1 MAGKDFLTLVSM
13 FIVIFFLFSVAGWC
27 MEVTLKF
34 IQYRRFINR
43 GFLIG
48 PYCPIYGWGAVA
60 VTLIVGGLLARR
72 GTIGET
78 FLAGM
83 VVCGALEYFTS
94 WYMEKMFHARWW
106 DYSTKPMNLH
116 GRIWIGN
123 LLLFGAASVVIV
135 KGIVPFLLRW
145 LGKIPAL
152 TVEIAAGCIVVL
164 MLADNAVSHYLMNV
178 VKQQIDTQEGDSTEE
193 ISRKVR
199 ELLKTK
205 GVLLRRIQA
214 AYPTAQA
221 RSRRLVENWKQAKNK
236 LKAAEAQL
244 RQEQTAAAEAAKDK
258 LKAAGTQL
266 RQEQT
271 AAAEAA
277 KDKLKAAAAKS
288 EEKRRV
294 RQEQAEEARKA
305 RLQQA
310 EARWNAAKQELK
322 SAERKLFG
330 EKD

>member
-94 WYMEKMFHARWW
+94 WYMEKLFHARWW

-135 KGIVPFLLRW
+135 KGIVPFLLRA
-145 LGKIPAL
+145 LGKLPAL
-152 TVEIAAGCIVVL
+152 TVELMAGCIVVL
-164 MLADNAVSHYLMNV
+164 MLLDNIVSHYLMNV

-199 ELLKTK
+199 ELLKTR
-205 GVLLRRIQA
+205 GVLLRRIQS

-221 RSRRLVENWKQAKNK
+221 RSRRLVAEWKQAKNQ

-244 RQEQTAAAEAAKDK
+244 RQEQA
-258 LKAAGTQL
+258 
-266 RQEQT
+266 

-305 RLQQA
+305 RLRQA
-310 EARWNAAKQELK
+310 EARWKAARQELK
-322 SAERKLFG
+322 CAEGKLFG
-330 EKD
+330 KKD

>member
-94 WYMEKMFHARWW
+94 WYMEKLFHARWW

-135 KGIVPFLLRW
+135 KGIVPFLLRA
-145 LGKIPAL
+145 LGKLPAL
-152 TVEIAAGCIVVL
+152 TVELMAGCIVVL
-164 MLADNAVSHYLMNV
+164 MLLDNIVSHYLMNV

-193 ISRKVR
+193 ISQKVR
-199 ELLKTK
+199 ELLKTR
-205 GVLLRRIQA
+205 GVLLRRIQS

-221 RSRRLVENWKQAKNK
+221 RSRRLVAEWKQAKNQ

-244 RQEQTAAAEAAKDK
+244 RQEQA
-258 LKAAGTQL
+258 
-266 RQEQT
+266 

-305 RLQQA
+305 RLRQA
-310 EARWNAAKQELK
+310 EARWRNARQELK
-322 SAERKLFG
+322 CAEGKLFG
-330 EKD
+330 KKD

>member
-27 MEVTLKF
+27 MEVTLKL
-34 IQYRRFINR
+34 IQYHRFINR

-72 GTIGET
+72 GTVGET

-94 WYMEKMFHARWW
+94 WYMEKLFHARWW

-135 KGIVPFLLRW
+135 KGIVPFLLRA

-152 TVEIAAGCIVVL
+152 TVELMAGGIVVL
-164 MLADNAVSHYLMNV
+164 MLLDNIVSHYLMNM

-199 ELLKTK
+199 ELLKTR
-205 GVLLRRIQA
+205 GVLLRRIQS

-221 RSRRLVENWKQAKNK
+221 RSRRLVAEWKQAKNQ

-244 RQEQTAAAEAAKDK
+244 RQEQA
-258 LKAAGTQL
+258 
-266 RQEQT
+266 

-277 KDKLKAAAAKS
+277 KDKLKAAAARS

-305 RLQQA
+305 RLRQA
-310 EARWNAAKQELK
+310 EARWRNAKQELK
-322 SAERKLFG
+322 CAEGKLFG
-330 EKD
+330 KKD

>member
-94 WYMEKMFHARWW
+94 WYMEKLFHARWW

-135 KGIVPFLLRW
+135 KGIVPFLLRA
-145 LGKIPAL
+145 LGKLPAL
-152 TVEIAAGCIVVL
+152 TVEIMAGCIVVL
-164 MLADNAVSHYLMNV
+164 MLLDNIVSHYLMNV

-199 ELLKTK
+199 ELLKTR
-205 GVLLRRIQA
+205 GVLLRRIQS

-221 RSRRLVENWKQAKNK
+221 RSRRLVAEWKQAKNQ

-244 RQEQTAAAEAAKDK
+244 RQEQA
-258 LKAAGTQL
+258 
-266 RQEQT
+266 

-305 RLQQA
+305 RLRQA
-310 EARWNAAKQELK
+310 EARWRNARQELK
-322 SAERKLFG
+322 CAEGKLFG
-330 EKD
+330 KKD

>member
-1 MAGKDFLTLVSM
+1 MQGFRTDLPRNPCTPTKPIDHESL
-13 FIVIFFLFSVAGWC
+13 
-27 MEVTLKF
+27 
-34 IQYRRFINR
+34 

-72 GTIGET
+72 GTVGET

-94 WYMEKMFHARWW
+94 WYMEKLFHARWW

-135 KGIVPFLLRW
+135 KGIVPFLLRA

-152 TVEIAAGCIVVL
+152 TVEIMAGCIVVL
-164 MLADNAVSHYLMNV
+164 MLLDNIVSHYLMNV

-199 ELLKTK
+199 ELLKTR
-205 GVLLRRIQA
+205 GVLLRRIQS

-221 RSRRLVENWKQAKNK
+221 RSRRLVAEWKQAKNQ

-244 RQEQTAAAEAAKDK
+244 RQEQA
-258 LKAAGTQL
+258 
-266 RQEQT
+266 

-277 KDKLKAAAAKS
+277 KDKLKAAAARS

-305 RLQQA
+305 RLRQA
-310 EARWNAAKQELK
+310 EARWRNARQELK
-322 SAERKLFG
+322 CAEGKLFG
-330 EKD
+330 KKD

>member
-94 WYMEKMFHARWW
+94 WYMEKLFHARWW

-135 KGIVPFLLRW
+135 KGIVPFLLRA
-145 LGKIPAL
+145 LGKLPAL
-152 TVEIAAGCIVVL
+152 TVELMAGCIVAL
-164 MLADNAVSHYLMNV
+164 MLLDNIVSHYLMNV

-199 ELLKTK
+199 ELLKTR
-205 GVLLRRIQA
+205 GVLLRRIQS

-221 RSRRLVENWKQAKNK
+221 RSWRLVAEWKQAKNQ

-244 RQEQTAAAEAAKDK
+244 RQEQA
-258 LKAAGTQL
+258 
-266 RQEQT
+266 

-305 RLQQA
+305 RLRQA
-310 EARWNAAKQELK
+310 EARWRNARQELK
-322 SAERKLFG
+322 CAEGKLFG
-330 EKD
+330 KKD

>member
-34 IQYRRFINR
+34 IQYHRFINR

-72 GTIGET
+72 GTVGET
-78 FLAGM
+78 FLAGL

-94 WYMEKMFHARWW
+94 WYMEKLFHARWW

-135 KGIVPFLLRW
+135 KGIVPFLLRA
-145 LGKIPAL
+145 LGKLPAL
-152 TVEIAAGCIVVL
+152 TVEIMAGCIVVL
-164 MLADNAVSHYLMNV
+164 MLLDNIVSHYLMNV

-199 ELLKTK
+199 ELLKTR
-205 GVLLRRIQA
+205 GVLLRRIQS

-221 RSRRLVENWKQAKNK
+221 RSRRLVAEWKQAKNQ

-244 RQEQTAAAEAAKDK
+244 RQEQA
-258 LKAAGTQL
+258 
-266 RQEQT
+266 

-277 KDKLKAAAAKS
+277 KDKLKAAAARS

-305 RLQQA
+305 RLRQA
-310 EARWNAAKQELK
+310 EARWRNAKQELK
-322 SAERKLFG
+322 CAEGKLFG
-330 EKD
+330 KKD

>member
-13 FIVIFFLFSVAGWC
+13 FIVIFFLFSVTGWC

-94 WYMEKMFHARWW
+94 WYMEKLFHARWW

-135 KGIVPFLLRW
+135 KGIVPFLLRA
-145 LGKIPAL
+145 LGKLPAL
-152 TVEIAAGCIVVL
+152 TVELMAGCIVVL
-164 MLADNAVSHYLMNV
+164 MLLDNIVSHYLMNV

-199 ELLKTK
+199 ELLKTR
-205 GVLLRRIQA
+205 GVLLRRIQS

-221 RSRRLVENWKQAKNK
+221 RSRRLVAEWKQAKNQ

-244 RQEQTAAAEAAKDK
+244 RQEQA
-258 LKAAGTQL
+258 
-266 RQEQT
+266 

-305 RLQQA
+305 RLRQA
-310 EARWNAAKQELK
+310 EARWKAARQELK
-322 SAERKLFG
+322 CAEGKLFG
-330 EKD
+330 KTD

>member
-34 IQYRRFINR
+34 IQYHRFINR

-72 GTIGET
+72 GTVGET

-94 WYMEKMFHARWW
+94 WYMEKLFHARWW

-135 KGIVPFLLRW
+135 KGIVPFLLRA
-145 LGKIPAL
+145 LGKLPAL
-152 TVEIAAGCIVVL
+152 TVEIMAGCIVVL
-164 MLADNAVSHYLMNV
+164 MLLDNIVSHYLMNV

-199 ELLKTK
+199 ELLKTR
-205 GVLLRRIQA
+205 GVLLRRIQS

-221 RSRRLVENWKQAKNK
+221 RSRRLVAEWKQAKNQ

-244 RQEQTAAAEAAKDK
+244 RQEQA
-258 LKAAGTQL
+258 
-266 RQEQT
+266 

-277 KDKLKAAAAKS
+277 KDKLKAAAARS

-305 RLQQA
+305 RLRQA
-310 EARWNAAKQELK
+310 EARWKAARQELK
-322 SAERKLFG
+322 CAEGKLFG
-330 EKD
+330 KKD

>member
-34 IQYRRFINR
+34 IQYHRFINR

-72 GTIGET
+72 GTVGET

-94 WYMEKMFHARWW
+94 WYMEKLFHARWW

-135 KGIVPFLLRW
+135 KGIVPFLLRF
-145 LGKIPAL
+145 LGKLPAL
-152 TVEIAAGCIVVL
+152 TVEIMAGCIVAL
-164 MLADNAVSHYLMNV
+164 MLLDNIVSHYLMNV

-199 ELLKTK
+199 ELLKTR
-205 GVLLRRIQA
+205 GVLLRRIQS

-221 RSRRLVENWKQAKNK
+221 RSHRLVAEWKQAKNR

-244 RQEQTAAAEAAKDK
+244 RQEQA
-258 LKAAGTQL
+258 
-266 RQEQT
+266 

-277 KDKLKAAAAKS
+277 KDKLKAAAARS

-305 RLQQA
+305 RLRQA
-310 EARWNAAKQELK
+310 EARWRNARQELK
-322 SAERKLFG
+322 CAEGKLFG
-330 EKD
+330 KKD

>member
-94 WYMEKMFHARWW
+94 WYMEKLFHARWW

-135 KGIVPFLLRW
+135 KGIVPFLLRA
-145 LGKIPAL
+145 LGKLPAL
-152 TVEIAAGCIVVL
+152 TVEIMAGCIVAL
-164 MLADNAVSHYLMNV
+164 MLLDNIVSHYLMNV

-199 ELLKTK
+199 ELLKTR
-205 GVLLRRIQA
+205 GVLLRRIQS

-221 RSRRLVENWKQAKNK
+221 RSRRLVAEWKQAKNQ

-244 RQEQTAAAEAAKDK
+244 RQEQA
-258 LKAAGTQL
+258 
-266 RQEQT
+266 

-305 RLQQA
+305 RLRQA
-310 EARWNAAKQELK
+310 EARWRNARQELK
-322 SAERKLFG
+322 CAEGKLFG
-330 EKD
+330 KKD

>member
-72 GTIGET
+72 GTVGET

-94 WYMEKMFHARWW
+94 WYMEKLFHARWW

-135 KGIVPFLLRW
+135 KGIVPFLLRA
-145 LGKIPAL
+145 LGKLPAL
-152 TVEIAAGCIVVL
+152 TVELMAGGIVVL
-164 MLADNAVSHYLMNV
+164 MLLDNIVSHYLMNV

-199 ELLKTK
+199 ELLKTR
-205 GVLLRRIQA
+205 GVLLRRIQS

-221 RSRRLVENWKQAKNK
+221 RSRRLVAEWKQAKNQ

-244 RQEQTAAAEAAKDK
+244 RQEQA
-258 LKAAGTQL
+258 
-266 RQEQT
+266 

-305 RLQQA
+305 RLRQA
-310 EARWNAAKQELK
+310 EARWRNARQELK
-322 SAERKLFG
+322 CAEGKLFG
-330 EKD
+330 KKD

>member
-34 IQYRRFINR
+34 IQYHRFINR

-72 GTIGET
+72 GTVGET

-94 WYMEKMFHARWW
+94 WYMEKLFHARWW

-135 KGIVPFLLRW
+135 KGIVPFLLRA

-152 TVEIAAGCIVVL
+152 TVEIMAGCIVVL
-164 MLADNAVSHYLMNV
+164 MLLDNIVSHYLMNV

-199 ELLKTK
+199 ELLKTR
-205 GVLLRRIQA
+205 GVLLRRIQS

-221 RSRRLVENWKQAKNK
+221 RSHRLVAEWKQAKNR

-244 RQEQTAAAEAAKDK
+244 RQEQAAAAE
-258 LKAAGTQL
+258 
-266 RQEQT
+266 
-271 AAAEAA
+271 EAR
-277 KDKLKAAAAKS
+277 DKLKAAAAKS

-294 RQEQAEEARKA
+294 RQEQAVEARKA
-305 RLQQA
+305 RLRQA
-310 EARWNAAKQELK
+310 EARWRNAKQELK
-322 SAERKLFG
+322 CAEGKLFG
-330 EKD
+330 KKD

>member
-34 IQYRRFINR
+34 IQYHRFINR

-72 GTIGET
+72 GTVGET

-94 WYMEKMFHARWW
+94 WYMEKLFHARWW

-135 KGIVPFLLRW
+135 KGIVPFLLRA

-152 TVEIAAGCIVVL
+152 TVEIMAGCIVVL
-164 MLADNAVSHYLMNV
+164 MLLDNIVSHYLMNV

-199 ELLKTK
+199 ELLKTR
-205 GVLLRRIQA
+205 GVLLRRIQS

-221 RSRRLVENWKQAKNK
+221 RSRRLVAEWKQAKNQ

-244 RQEQTAAAEAAKDK
+244 RQEQA
-258 LKAAGTQL
+258 
-266 RQEQT
+266 

-277 KDKLKAAAAKS
+277 KDKLKAAAARS

-305 RLQQA
+305 RLRQA
-310 EARWNAAKQELK
+310 EARWRNAKQELK
-322 SAERKLFG
+322 CAEGKLFG
-330 EKD
+330 KKD

>member
-34 IQYRRFINR
+34 IQYHRFINR

-72 GTIGET
+72 GTVGET

-94 WYMEKMFHARWW
+94 WYMEKLFHARWW

-135 KGIVPFLLRW
+135 KGIVPFLLRA
-145 LGKIPAL
+145 LGKLPAL
-152 TVEIAAGCIVVL
+152 TVEIMAGCIVVL
-164 MLADNAVSHYLMNV
+164 MLLDNIVSHYLMNV

-199 ELLKTK
+199 ELLKTR
-205 GVLLRRIQA
+205 GVLLRRIQS

-221 RSRRLVENWKQAKNK
+221 RSHRLVAEWKQAKNR

-244 RQEQTAAAEAAKDK
+244 RQEQAAAAE
-258 LKAAGTQL
+258 
-266 RQEQT
+266 
-271 AAAEAA
+271 EAR
-277 KDKLKAAAAKS
+277 DKLKAAAAKS

-294 RQEQAEEARKA
+294 RLEQAEEARKA
-305 RLQQA
+305 RLRQA
-310 EARWNAAKQELK
+310 EVRWRNARQELK
-322 SAERKLFG
+322 CAEGKLFG
-330 EKD
+330 KKD

>member
-1 MAGKDFLTLVSM
+1 
-13 FIVIFFLFSVAGWC
+13 
-27 MEVTLKF
+27 
-34 IQYRRFINR
+34 
-43 GFLIG
+43 
-48 PYCPIYGWGAVA
+48 
-60 VTLIVGGLLARR
+60 
-72 GTIGET
+72 
-78 FLAGM
+78 
-83 VVCGALEYFTS
+83 
-94 WYMEKMFHARWW
+94 MEKLFHARWW

-135 KGIVPFLLRW
+135 KGIVPFLLRA
-145 LGKIPAL
+145 LGKLPAL
-152 TVEIAAGCIVVL
+152 TVELMAGCIVAL
-164 MLADNAVSHYLMNV
+164 MLLDNIVSHYLMNV

-199 ELLKTK
+199 ELLKTR
-205 GVLLRRIQA
+205 GVLLRRIQS

-221 RSRRLVENWKQAKNK
+221 RSRRLVAEWKQAKNQ

-244 RQEQTAAAEAAKDK
+244 RQEQA
-258 LKAAGTQL
+258 
-266 RQEQT
+266 

-305 RLQQA
+305 RLRQA
-310 EARWNAAKQELK
+310 EARWKAARQELK
-322 SAERKLFG
+322 CAEGKLFG
-330 EKD
+330 KKD

>member
-34 IQYRRFINR
+34 IQYHRFINR

-72 GTIGET
+72 GTVGET

-94 WYMEKMFHARWW
+94 WYMEKLFHARWW

-135 KGIVPFLLRW
+135 KGIVPFLLRA
-145 LGKIPAL
+145 LGKLPAL
-152 TVEIAAGCIVVL
+152 TVEIMAGCIVVL
-164 MLADNAVSHYLMNV
+164 MLLDNIVSHYLMNV

-199 ELLKTK
+199 ELLKTR
-205 GVLLRRIQA
+205 GVLLRRIQS

-221 RSRRLVENWKQAKNK
+221 RSRRLVAEWKQAKNQ

-244 RQEQTAAAEAAKDK
+244 RQEQA
-258 LKAAGTQL
+258 
-266 RQEQT
+266 

-277 KDKLKAAAAKS
+277 KDKLKAAAARS

-305 RLQQA
+305 RLRQA
-310 EARWNAAKQELK
+310 EARWRNAKQELK
-322 SAERKLFG
+322 CAEGKLFG
-330 EKD
+330 KKD

>member
-135 KGIVPFLLRW
+135 KGIVPFLLRA

-152 TVEIAAGCIVVL
+152 TVESMAGCIVVL

-205 GVLLRRIQA
+205 GVLLRRIQS

-221 RSRRLVENWKQAKNK
+221 RSRRLVENWKQAKDK

-244 RQEQTAAAEAAKDK
+244 RQEQA
-258 LKAAGTQL
+258 
-266 RQEQT
+266 

-288 EEKRRV
+288 EEKHRL
-294 RQEQAEEARKA
+294 RQEQAEEARKT

-310 EARWNAAKQELK
+310 EARWRAAKQELK
-322 SAERKLFG
+322 NAEGKLFG

>member
-72 GTIGET
+72 GTVGET

-94 WYMEKMFHARWW
+94 WYMEKLFHARWW

-135 KGIVPFLLRW
+135 KGIVPFLLRA

-152 TVEIAAGCIVVL
+152 TVEIMAGCIVVL
-164 MLADNAVSHYLMNV
+164 MLLDNIVSHYLMNV

-199 ELLKTK
+199 ELLKTR
-205 GVLLRRIQA
+205 GVLLRRIQS

-221 RSRRLVENWKQAKNK
+221 RSRRLVAEWKQAKNR

-244 RQEQTAAAEAAKDK
+244 RQEQAAAAE
-258 LKAAGTQL
+258 
-266 RQEQT
+266 
-271 AAAEAA
+271 EAR
-277 KDKLKAAAAKS
+277 DKLKAAAARS

-305 RLQQA
+305 RLRQA
-310 EARWNAAKQELK
+310 EVRWRNARQELK
-322 SAERKLFG
+322 CAEGKLFG
-330 EKD
+330 KKD

>member
-72 GTIGET
+72 GTVGET

-94 WYMEKMFHARWW
+94 WYMEKLFHARWW

-135 KGIVPFLLRW
+135 KGIVPFLLRA
-145 LGKIPAL
+145 LGKLPAL
-152 TVEIAAGCIVVL
+152 TVELMAGCIVVL
-164 MLADNAVSHYLMNV
+164 MLLDNIVSHYLMNV

-199 ELLKTK
+199 ELLKTR
-205 GVLLRRIQA
+205 GVLLRRIQS

-221 RSRRLVENWKQAKNK
+221 RSRRLVAEWKQAKNQ

-244 RQEQTAAAEAAKDK
+244 RQEQA
-258 LKAAGTQL
+258 
-266 RQEQT
+266 

-305 RLQQA
+305 RLRQA
-310 EARWNAAKQELK
+310 EARWKAARQELK
-322 SAERKLFG
+322 CAEGKLFG
-330 EKD
+330 KKD